1 MLLNALSIRN
11 NRLHHT
17 IQHRLLALVFILH
30 CLLLHLYS
38 PLLHLYGSEMKYMLN
53 QQKLVILML
62 YVGVFLFQLTPTK
75 YIQILKSHT
84 RYAQLTGPDFRT
96 ILLRT
101 LGDDVTKELIIEKC
115 PTLTRANDAITGEG
129 TAANRHQIFWE
140 NDANVMQ
147 MYNELKDFLDNRIA
161 SKHDISHAAN
171 TKQGFKETPSAFV
184 VRFKAA
190 WENDSK
196 LPTDD
201 THNVLFINT
210 CLNNMKASQAQLI
223 RITTDRL
230 LEKSV
235 DQFCDRIRDLDA
247 AGGFQSASGL
257 VKSEP
262 TMFFAATGSGAFQP
276 QYKTQGG
283 GFRKKGRC
291 NYCGKSG
298 HWVKTCRKRME
309 DERRGVAT
317 QRVENADQHA
327 VLQRPTQ
334 QQYPTQWTSA

>member
-1 MLLNALSIRN
+1 MSQVDDFPRHGSFKTLDMENAYSMVNGGWGDPNWDYTYMRESYDKWVNMKKYWDKGPERVNASKCSLNKKQSPPPYNSTPSTSPGLYPALPVAASLQPAFAFVRERN
-11 NRLHHT
+11 EIHVKPAKASDIDAICRSLPIPTN
-17 IQHRLLALVFILH
+17 
-30 CLLLHLYS
+30 
-38 PLLHLYGSEMKYMLN
+38 
-53 QQKLVILML
+53 
-62 YVGVFLFQLTPTK
+62 PTK
-75 YIQILKSHT
+75 YVQILKSHT

-101 LGDDVTKELIIEKC
+101 LGDDVTEELIIEKC
-115 PTLTRANDAITGEG
+115 PTLAQVNDAITGEG

-161 SKHDISHAAN
+161 SKRDISHAAN

-230 LEKSV
+230 LEK
-235 DQFCDRIRDLDA
+235 
-247 AGGFQSASGL
+247 
-257 VKSEP
+257 
-262 TMFFAATGSGAFQP
+262 
-276 QYKTQGG
+276 
-283 GFRKKGRC
+283 
-291 NYCGKSG
+291 
-298 HWVKTCRKRME
+298 
-309 DERRGVAT
+309 
-317 QRVENADQHA
+317 
-327 VLQRPTQ
+327 
-334 QQYPTQWTSA
+334 